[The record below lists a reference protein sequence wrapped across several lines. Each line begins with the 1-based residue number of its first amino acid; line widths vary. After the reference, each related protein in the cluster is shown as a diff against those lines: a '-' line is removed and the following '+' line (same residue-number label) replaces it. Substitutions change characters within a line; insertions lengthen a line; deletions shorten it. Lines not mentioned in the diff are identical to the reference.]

1 MRRPFILALL
11 LATALPA
18 LAQAPFMTSAEVK
31 PIMDIT
37 KANWL
42 AVREWEG
49 QDLVYFTHLE
59 SMRCGIQSV
68 RYGINL
74 PEPDTEWV
82 LDICDRTKT
91 NPNEISAEDHLI
103 YGTFPL
109 GSVQTISVTLGFDD
123 GTTLSNTF
131 ERAAIMTP

>member
-1 MRRPFILALL
+1 MRRSFILALS
-11 LATALPA
+11 LAVSFPA

-31 PIMDIT
+31 PIMGMT
-37 KANWL
+37 EGSWV

-68 RYGINL
+68 RYGINVA
-74 PEPDTEWV
+74 EPDTDWA
-82 LDICDRTKT
+82 LDTCDKSKA
-91 NPNEISAEDHLI
+91 NPNEISGEHLI

-131 ERAAIMTP
+131 ERSAIMTP

>member
-1 MRRPFILALL
+1 MRKFLFV
-11 LATALPA
+11 ATLIVGTLPA

-31 PIMDIT
+31 PIMDML
-37 KANWL
+37 KGDWL

-49 QDLVYFTHLE
+49 EDLVYFTQLE

-82 LDICDRTKT
+82 LDTCDKTKA
-91 NPNEISAEDHLI
+91 NPNEISGDHLI
-103 YGTFPL
+103 YGKFPL

-131 ERAAIMTP
+131 DRAAIMTP